1 MSQPWLDPGAW
12 AKLIDSLIW
21 PGVVVG
27 IIYVYRRQAS
37 ALLSRVKHFQITGVL
52 DANFTA
58 VSSEVSKTGDLAA
71 QGAPEEVTYS
81 SWDAFLRVYPWLDK
95 AKLNE
100 AAAEYARKN
109 NIPDAF
115 NMGPENFRKFLY
127 QSWLPGGVG
136 RGIRGPMLRPEEPG
150 LP

>member
-71 QGAPEEVTYS
+71 QGASRGSHLFFMGCIPAGLPLVRQGE
-81 SWDAFLRVYPWLDK
+81 
-95 AKLNE
+95 AK
-100 AAAEYARKN
+100 R
-109 NIPDAF
+109 
-115 NMGPENFRKFLY
+115 
-127 QSWLPGGVG
+127 G
-136 RGIRGPMLRPEEPG
+136 RGRVCKEEQHPG
-150 LP
+150 CF